1 MENVTSHKST
11 NEDRDVL
18 RQLADV
24 VHEWSLDVRRRLF
37 PPHLRDTLRGY
48 GGTIQ
53 QHTEGVE
60 SPV

>member
-37 PPHLRDTLRGY
+37 PPHL
-48 GGTIQ
+48 
-53 QHTEGVE
+53 
-60 SPV
+60 